1 MKKAEKESSRVRTI
15 GQNDRNDGPQAHKII
30 SGHKE
35 SKRAGEAPKREVVS
49 P

>member
-35 SKRAGEAPKREVVS
+35 SKRAGEAPKSEVVS